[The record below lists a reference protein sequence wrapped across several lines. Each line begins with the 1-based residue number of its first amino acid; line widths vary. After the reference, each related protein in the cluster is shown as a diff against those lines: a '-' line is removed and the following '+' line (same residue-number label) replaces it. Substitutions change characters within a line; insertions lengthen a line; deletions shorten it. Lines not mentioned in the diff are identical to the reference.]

1 LQLRKIRRG
10 NLGPSYRRH
19 PSPVATIKPL
29 HLHPRD
35 ERSSS
40 LEMSHHSGFTPNPE
54 QAFIHT
60 TSATIIL
67 MGSPKILAVDDDAN
81 ITALIHAILAPEGCD
96 VCEEN
101 RPFAAIKTA
110 REFRPDLVLLDLD
123 MPGKD
128 GATIASEMRDDPL
141 LRNTPVVFI
150 SSMITKSDE
159 LAHPD
164 QHRLSKPVDPAI
176 LRQTVRELCP

>member
-1 LQLRKIRRG
+1 
-10 NLGPSYRRH
+10 
-19 PSPVATIKPL
+19 
-29 HLHPRD
+29 
-35 ERSSS
+35 
-40 LEMSHHSGFTPNPE
+40 
-54 QAFIHT
+54 
-60 TSATIIL
+60 